1 MSHAVPLTAQMTAQQ
16 IGQVSYG
23 VACAEVAD
31 LRDTECTAVLQQL
44 IGALVDRAGQDRV
57 MESFLATDF
66 ASLAWALGLWGT
78 IWGLACLGASIQD
91 TWMSRF
97 LLCSDR
103 VINEFDATGL
113 GHLGWALGTM
123 GFVPDKIWL
132 RSYVGQVNARVKNF
146 FAVQLVHVFEGLLG
160 MGYKPREEICFAL
173 LGQARRHM
181 HSFTATQFAIM
192 LRCIAAFEKWT
203 PQRQFLYDFVT
214 HSRPKLRALRVAE
227 ASSILWSFAKLKY
240 MPEESY
246 TLAVFAQVQDTMY
259 TADGEALSQVLWAA
273 AVFRLRLP
281 TDWRQEWSN
290 CALKCS
296 SAFSGPALAHS
307 LWALAQ
313 LGGSPPSEELMSALL
328 KRAKLILPTMSC
340 MELSMLYGYRP
351 EEQEW
356 WLGFWNQS
364 DSRWEGATAGQL
376 CLMTVALAE
385 LVKTAPSRSWQ
396 QNLVRALQLK
406 LKKPSTSDKLGA
418 LMLKQAASLGAIDKQ
433 LPDSAWLNGVLLETA
448 RRWGFARTLSARW

>member
-1 MSHAVPLTAQMTAQQ
+1 M
-16 IGQVSYG
+16 
-23 VACAEVAD
+23 
-31 LRDTECTAVLQQL
+31 
-44 IGALVDRAGQDRV
+44 
-57 MESFLATDF
+57 
-66 ASLAWALGLWGT
+66 
-78 IWGLACLGASIQD
+78 
-91 TWMSRF
+91 
-97 LLCSDR
+97 
-103 VINEFDATGL
+103 
-113 GHLGWALGTM
+113 
-123 GFVPDKIWL
+123 
-132 RSYVGQVNARVKNF
+132 QVNARVKNF

-227 ASSILWSFAKLKY
+227 ASSILWSFAKLKS

-340 MELSMLYGYRP
+340 MELSMLVSALARLQYRPPDAWLKVFVSQAKNRIPAFYNEDFGLTIWSLACLGVPLDATWLHAFEAECGRKWWSMSFEGLSLTVWGLAQYGYRP

-385 LVKTAPSRSWQ
+385 LVKTAPSRCA
-396 QNLVRALQLK
+396 VA
-406 LKKPSTSDKLGA
+406 
-418 LMLKQAASLGAIDKQ
+418 
-433 LPDSAWLNGVLLETA
+433 
-448 RRWGFARTLSARW
+448 